1 WARRQGIEGIVV
13 LRVAVQPDGG
23 AAGVEV
29 ARSCG
34 HPRLDGI
41 AAEAVRNWR
50 FAPARR
56 GAEAVASVV
65 EVPIRFS
72 LTDRERKS

>member
-1 WARRQGIEGIVV
+1 
-13 LRVAVQPDGG
+13 
-23 AAGVEV
+23 
-29 ARSCG
+29 
-34 HPRLDGI
+34 LDGI

-56 GAEAVASVV
+56 GAQAVASVV